1 MQNLKENL
9 TVAGLTGL
17 VGYAGSIYLN
27 GGSSQTSYFNGSS
40 TYDSNLVNGVS
51 IGAASLV
58 GGYIS
63 DYVSPMI
70 SSSSLINNAYLP
82 SLMKPSI
89 VGLTSLGTMSLA
101 ASYNPAIQNQSKIS
115 QFALG
120 AGSQLVGSYINEKFI
135 SPTLKM

>member
-1 MQNLKENL
+1 MNSLKENL
-9 TVAGLTGL
+9 TISAITGL
-17 VGYAGSIYLN
+17 VGYAGSMYLN

-40 TYDSNLVNGVS
+40 TYDSNLVNGLS
-51 IGAASLV
+51 IAGASLV

-70 SSSSLINNAYLP
+70 SSNSLLNNAYLP
-82 SLMKPSI
+82 SLMKPGI

-101 ASYNPAIQNQSKIS
+101 SSYNPSIQNQSKLS

-120 AGSQLVGSYINEKFI
+120 AGSQLVGSYINDKFI